1 MSLQARLQA
10 HRGPCSLDL
19 ELRIAA
25 GETLVL
31 VGPNGS
37 GKSTLVDALAGLLAI
52 TSGRVEIA
60 GALVEG
66 GGVRLPPPQRGLA
79 LMPQGLALFP
89 HMSAVDNVAY
99 GLRARGRPEA
109 EARAQALEWLSRL
122 EIAEVAERSPS
133 RLSGG
138 QAQRV
143 ALARAVIT
151 EPSLLLLDEPLSA
164 LDVSSRRSARQLLS
178 RTLRSLPGAKLVIT
192 HDARDL
198 VALGDRVA
206 VLEGGRIVREGSRAE
221 CLADPGSGY
230 LLAML
235 CEQGLHASKEQELS

>member
-1 MSLQARLQA
+1 MSVGLDARLQA
-10 HRGPCSLDL
+10 RRGPCSLDL
-19 ELRIAA
+19 EVRIAA

-37 GKSTLVDALAGLLAI
+37 GKSTLIDALAGLLPI
-52 TSGRVEIA
+52 TSGRVAI
-60 GALVEG
+60 GGLLVEG
-66 GGVRLPPPQRGLA
+66 EGIRLPPPARGVA

-99 GLRARGRPEA
+99 GLRARGGAEA
-109 EARAQALEWLSRL
+109 ESRARAREWLSRL

-133 RLSGG
+133 QLSGG

-151 EPSLLLLDEPLSA
+151 EPALLLLDEPLSA
-164 LDVSSRRSARQLLS
+164 LDVSSRRSARELLR
-178 RTLRSLPGAKLVIT
+178 RTLGALPGAKLVIT

-198 VALGDRVA
+198 AALGDRVA
-206 VLEGGRIVREGSRAE
+206 VLEAGRIVREGGRDE
-221 CLADPGSGY
+221 CLAEPGSGY
-230 LLAML
+230 LAAML
-235 CEQGLHASKEQELS
+235 REQGLYRGEDEP